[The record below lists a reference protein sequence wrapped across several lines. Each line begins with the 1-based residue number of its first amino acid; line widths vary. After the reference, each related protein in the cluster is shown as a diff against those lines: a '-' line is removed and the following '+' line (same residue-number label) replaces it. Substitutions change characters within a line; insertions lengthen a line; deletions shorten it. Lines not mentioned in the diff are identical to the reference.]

1 MVTIKVNI
9 MEGIYSETK
18 VQAIGTMST
27 ARKQTVVDYYQC
39 VQLDEKTMSVQI
51 LDMDG
56 HPLPLKQ
63 NVPLD
68 EFLKRFT
75 FEPDKFKEQ
84 KTPAQLTVEKH
95 VAVAEKHAERKE
107 FNSAEYE
114 YSKALKIDQEN
125 VRANFGLGKVYLET
139 GDAGKAADIF
149 GRLAHQDNIMAP
161 ENKHFFNDLGREL
174 RSLKLYEQA
183 IDFYEKARTM
193 MGTDDEN
200 LLFNIA
206 RAAFEKGDQDKAKDF
221 LDQALALNPELEP
234 ALKLKHALTG
244 EEEPSG
250 EEEEETSDE
259 EEESSEG
266 EAEEPS
272 GEEAEQGGESG

>member
-9 MEGIYSETK
+9 MPGVYSETK
-18 VQAIGTMST
+18 VQSIGTMST

-39 VQLDEKTMSVQI
+39 VQLDDKTMTVQI

-56 HPLPLKQ
+56 HTLPLKE
-63 NVPLD
+63 NIPLD

-75 FEPDKFKEQ
+75 YEPEKFKEP
-84 KTPAQLTVEKH
+84 KTPAQLTAEKH
-95 VAVAEKHAERKE
+95 VAIAEKHVERKE
-107 FNSAEYE
+107 LNSAEYE
-114 YSKALKIDQEN
+114 YFKALKADQEN

-139 GDAGKAADIF
+139 GDLVKAAEIF
-149 GRLAHQDNIMAP
+149 SRLAHQDNIMAP

-174 RSLKLYEQA
+174 LSLQLYGQA

-206 RAAFEKGDQDKAKDF
+206 RAAYESGDQAKASDF
-221 LDQALALNPELEP
+221 LDQALALNPELGP
-234 ALKLKHALTG
+234 ALKLKVALEKG
-244 EEEPSG
+244 EEAAP
-250 EEEEETSDE
+250 
-259 EEESSEG
+259 EG
-266 EAEEPS
+266 EA
-272 GEEAEQGGESG
+272 